1 MAIHHPLHPTVGAS
15 FRLPPRLSGTWLC
28 SGMGLT
34 GFLLGTNDSR
44 PRWHT
49 IFRCYSFCVMD
60 DAGNVLVLTVFAAS
74 MVAVIVG
81 YLLAWR
87 SNRNVSRRV
96 GSLMVAAVAG
106 FAALFMSVW
115 LIGAVMPFPP
125 PDGGSVWGVL
135 GLLLIFSPL
144 PLGAFYLCAKFI
156 RRAFRNEPTSN

>member
-1 MAIHHPLHPTVGAS
+1 
-15 FRLPPRLSGTWLC
+15 
-28 SGMGLT
+28 
-34 GFLLGTNDSR
+34 
-44 PRWHT
+44 
-49 IFRCYSFCVMD
+49 MD

-106 FAALFMSVW
+106 FAALFMSVR